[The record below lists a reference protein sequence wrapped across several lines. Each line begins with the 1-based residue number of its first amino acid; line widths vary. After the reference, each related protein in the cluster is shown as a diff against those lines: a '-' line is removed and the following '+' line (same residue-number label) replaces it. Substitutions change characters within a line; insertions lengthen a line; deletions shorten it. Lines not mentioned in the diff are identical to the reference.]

1 MNMKIM
7 ELAAQAEEYM
17 EIPMPDD
24 VYHMGDDIF
33 RRHKI
38 FNREKFAELI
48 VRECAGIVE
57 DYGLSLVGS
66 DENYLGE
73 TLNLSI
79 RVQEA
84 GNKIKKHFGVEE

>member
-1 MNMKIM
+1 MNERIK

-48 VRECAGIVE
+48 VRECIELVDGLVDKQADGSWTSNELYTDYNGALHLAGRQ
-57 DYGLSLVGS
+57 
-66 DENYLGE
+66 
-73 TLNLSI
+73 I
-79 RVQEA
+79 RQ
-84 GNKIKKHFGVEE
+84 HFGVEE

>member
-1 MNMKIM
+1 M

-48 VRECAGIVE
+48 VRECSRVIV
-57 DYGLSLVGS
+57 DGGYWSSGLIGPKRQCTPP
-66 DENYLGE
+66 E
-73 TLNLSI
+73 I
-79 RVQEA
+79 AQM
-84 GNKIKKHFGVEE
+84 IKQHFGVEE

>member
-1 MNMKIM
+1 MNIKIM

-48 VRECAGIVE
+48 VRECSRVIV
-57 DYGLSLVGS
+57 DGGYWSSGLIGPKRQCTPP
-66 DENYLGE
+66 E
-73 TLNLSI
+73 I
-79 RVQEA
+79 AQM
-84 GNKIKKHFGVEE
+84 IKQHFGVEE

>member
-48 VRECAGIVE
+48 VREM
-57 DYGLSLVGS
+57 LVTCEEHPAWTGRMI
-66 DENYLGE
+66 GE
-73 TLNLSI
+73 
-79 RVQEA
+79 Q
-84 GNKIKKHFGVEE
+84 IKKHFGVEE